1 MKRAALVLIAGLGL
15 AHPVSAQSF
24 NVGVQGL
31 FSDYRELSSQL
42 QYQGKG
48 IGGIGVLNY
57 HKFSGDLSIAQLKY
71 EPGPGGSATEKF
83 TATQVDAHLRW
94 YLASGVNLET
104 GYTRRTISPAF
115 TAQAVTALRLGIFA
129 NYGIGP
135 GANLS
140 VRGNYLAGAKFSGG
154 GTAPFA
160 LELGLG
166 VSVGSSNGRFRVTGD
181 YEFQRID
188 RKTLVKVP
196 LQQSLARVGVRFG
209 LGK

>member
-1 MKRAALVLIAGLGL
+1 VRRAAVVLVAGLGVVP
-15 AHPVSAQSF
+15 AAAAQRISF
-24 NVGVQGL
+24 GVHGL
-31 FSDYRELSSQL
+31 FADYRELSSQL

-48 IGGIGVLNY
+48 VGGIGVLNY
-57 HKFSGDLSIAQLKY
+57 HKFSADLSIAKINY
-71 EPGPGGSATEKF
+71 TPGSGGSATETF
-83 TATQVDAHLRW
+83 SATQVDGHLRW
-94 YLASGVNLET
+94 YLASGVSLET

-115 TAQAVTALRLGIFA
+115 TAQAFTALRAGIFA

-140 VRGNYLAGAKFSGG
+140 LRGNYLPGAKFSGG

-166 VSVGSSNGRFRVTGD
+166 VSVGTSDARFRVTGD
-181 YEFQRID
+181 YEFQRVD
-188 RKTLVKVP
+188 RKTDVKVP

-209 LGK
+209 LGH